1 MILWLNPF
9 SGISGDMILGAL
21 LDLGAP
27 TDEVRAA
34 IASTG
39 ITGWTLTTEPVR
51 RAGLTARRALVRVDD
66 QAPGRRAAE
75 LLAMAQ
81 AARPAAAGQLAAAAI
96 SALAEAEGRLHGVPA
111 DQVHLHELGGV
122 DTIVD
127 TVGVGAAL
135 HALGVSAVWS
145 APLGLGAGVVEMA
158 HGQFPAPAP
167 ATVALLDGAQVTG
180 ITGTGEPA
188 DPAGSTEGLA
198 GGPAASKMAWPLA
211 GETVTPTGAAL
222 LRAMGCRYGPMPALR
237 VSGSGY
243 GAGARDV
250 PGRPNVLPVLLGEP
264 VAERAAVQPQ
274 DPPAGHAG
282 DASLNLAVDGLAG
295 RAGRAG
301 GHPAAVETL
310 LVVETTVDDVT
321 GEVLGELPGLLL
333 AAGALDVWI
342 TAVTGK
348 KGRPAHVVTAL
359 CRPDAAGRVQAR
371 LLGETGSLGARQH
384 QVRREALPRQETEVT
399 VHGHGIRV
407 KLGPHRAKPE
417 HEDVAAAAR
426 ATGLALHQVT
436 WDALRQLPA
445 VDPAAPDTAGL
456 SPRSDE

>member
-9 SGISGDMILGAL
+9 SGISGDMLLGAL

-27 TDEVRAA
+27 MEEVRAA

-39 ITGWTLTTEPVR
+39 ITGWTLTSEPAH
-51 RAGLTARRALVRVDD
+51 RAGLTARRALVQVDE
-66 QAPGRRAAE
+66 QVPGRHAAE
-75 LLAMAQ
+75 LLAMAR

-96 SALAEAEGRLHGVPA
+96 SALAGAEGRLHGVPA
-111 DQVHLHELGGV
+111 DEVYLHELGGV

-135 HALGVSAVWS
+135 HTLGVSAVWS
-145 APLGLGAGVVEMA
+145 APLGLGAGVVKMA

-167 ATVALLDGAQVTG
+167 ATVALLEGAHVTG
-180 ITGTGEPA
+180 IPGIAPPA
-188 DPAGSTEGLA
+188 SAAG
-198 GGPAASKMAWPLA
+198 KMAWPLA

-222 LRAMGCRYGPMPALR
+222 LRAMGCQYGPMPALR
-237 VSGSGY
+237 VAGSGY

-250 PGRPNVLPVLLGEP
+250 PGRPNVLPVVLGEP
-264 VAERAAVQPQ
+264 VADGATIQPQ
-274 DPPAGHAG
+274 DLPARHAG
-282 DASLNLAVDGLAG
+282 Q
-295 RAGRAG
+295 
-301 GHPAAVETL
+301 PAAVETL

-321 GEVLGELPGLLL
+321 GELLGELPGLLL

-359 CRPDAAGRVQAR
+359 CRPAAAGPVQAR
-371 LLGETGSLGARQH
+371 LLHETGSLGARQQH
-384 QVRREALPRQETEVT
+384 VRREALPRHETEVT
-399 VHGHGIRV
+399 VQGHGIRV
-407 KLGPHRAKPE
+407 KVGPHRAKPE
-417 HEDVAAAAR
+417 HDDVAAAAR

-436 WDALRQLPA
+436 REALRQLP
-445 VDPAAPDTAGL
+445 PGPGG
-456 SPRSDE
+456 

>member
-9 SGISGDMILGAL
+9 SGISGDMLLGAL

-27 TDEVRAA
+27 MGEVRAA

-39 ITGWTLTTEPVR
+39 ISGWTLTTEPVQ
-51 RAGLTARRALVRVDD
+51 RAGLVARQARVRVDD
-66 QAPGRRAAE
+66 QVPERRAAE
-75 LLAMAQ
+75 LLALAR
-81 AARPAAAGQLAAAAI
+81 AARPAAASQLAAAAI

-111 DQVHLHELGGV
+111 DQVHLHELGGI
-122 DTIVD
+122 DTVVD

-145 APLGLGAGVVEMA
+145 APLGLGAGVVDMA
-158 HGQFPAPAP
+158 HGRFPSPAP
-167 ATVALLDGAQVTG
+167 ATVALLEGAQVTG
-180 ITGTGEPA
+180 IPGTGAPA
-188 DPAGSTEGLA
+188 SPAGSTEVPP
-198 GGPAASKMAWPLA
+198 GGPAAGKMGWPLA

-237 VSGSGY
+237 VAGSGY
-243 GAGARDV
+243 GAGAWDV

-264 VAERAAVQPQ
+264 VVDTGVVQPQ
-274 DPPAGHAG
+274 DP
-282 DASLNLAVDGLAG
+282 LAG
-295 RAGRAG
+295 QAAGRTD

-321 GEVLGELPGLLL
+321 GELLGELPSLLL

-359 CRPDAAGRVQAR
+359 CRPNAAGPVQAR
-371 LLGETGSLGARQH
+371 LLDETGSLGARQH
-384 QVRREALPRQETEVT
+384 QVWREALPRQQTEVT
-399 VHGHGIRV
+399 VQGHRIRV

-417 HEDVAAAAR
+417 HDDVAAAAR
-426 ATGLALHQVT
+426 VTGLALQQVAQE
-436 WDALRQLPA
+436 ALRQLPPGPRA
-445 VDPAAPDTAGL
+445 DPARRAPADPGPDMTVA
-456 SPRSDE
+456 

>member
-1 MILWLNPF
+1 VILWLNPF
-9 SGISGDMILGAL
+9 SGISGDMLLGAL
-21 LDLGAP
+21 LDVGAP
-27 TDEVRAA
+27 MDEVRAA
-34 IASTG
+34 VASTG
-39 ITGWTLTTEPVR
+39 ITGWTLTTEHVR
-51 RAGLTARRALVRVDD
+51 RAGLGARRACVRVDD
-66 QAPGRRAAE
+66 KVPERRAAE
-75 LLAMAQ
+75 LLAMARI
-81 AARPAAAGQLAAAAI
+81 ARPAAAGQLAAAAI
-96 SALAEAEGRLHGVPA
+96 SALAEAEGRLHGMPA

-135 HALGVSAVWS
+135 HALGVSAAWS
-145 APLGLGAGVVEMA
+145 APLGLGAGVVDMA

-167 ATVALLDGAQVTG
+167 ATVALLEGAQVTG
-180 ITGTGEPA
+180 ITGTGSPA
-188 DPAGSTEGLA
+188 SAAWSAHGTSSDPAA
-198 GGPAASKMAWPLA
+198 GKTAWPLA

-222 LRAMGCRYGPMPALR
+222 LRAMGCRYGPMPAFRLT
-237 VSGSGY
+237 GSGY

-264 VAERAAVQPQ
+264 VADTRAAQPH
-274 DPPAGHAG
+274 DPPA
-282 DASLNLAVDGLAG
+282 V
-295 RAGRAG
+295 
-301 GHPAAVETL
+301 VETL

-321 GEVLGELPGLLL
+321 GELLGELPGMLLV
-333 AAGALDVWI
+333 AGALDVWI

-359 CRPDAAGRVQAR
+359 CRPEAAGPVQAR

-417 HEDVAAAAR
+417 HDDVAAAAR
-426 ATGLALHQVT
+426 ATGLALNQVASE
-436 WDALRQLPA
+436 ALRQLPA
-445 VDPAAPDTAGL
+445 RPGG
-456 SPRSDE
+456 